1 MVVKISDSPC
11 YDYEAMAP
19 ESEKSLT
26 EPEKRWPQAPSIR
39 TWMATSQSQEDQ
51 ERLHSLGNI
60 CMPGVAHFALQCMLS
75 SIP

>member
-19 ESEKSLT
+19 ESEKSLA

-51 ERLHSLGNI
+51 ERLRSLGNI